1 MAIQTTLQVAG
12 MDCDHCAE
20 RLGASLERLE
30 GVIEAQVD
38 QAGTASIRFDESR
51 VEETELADR
60 VRAAGFDI
68 A

>member
-12 MDCDHCAE
+12 MDCDHCAQ
-20 RLGASLERLE
+20 RLGVSLERLE